1 MSLIPGGGWAPTVC
15 IYPTHHL
22 APPPYVPATIVGPL
36 GPNGGGN
43 MSLIFWGVVL
53 TSYPHNSQPL
63 SDIAVKLWIL
73 HVHKRSVPLVFWG
86 MVPII

>member
-15 IYPTHHL
+15 NYPTQHL
-22 APPPYVPATIVGPL
+22 VPPPYVPATIVGPL

-63 SDIAVKLWIL
+63 SDIVLKLWIL
-73 HVHKRSVPLVFWG
+73 RVHK
-86 MVPII
+86 